1 VTFFRWFLLT
11 LVALGSPPLWAAEPG
26 AVDFARDVRPILSRH
41 CFSCHGPDANNRK
54 SGLRLDTRDGALGEH
69 KGTTA
74 FVPGNP
80 SASESMV
87 RILATDPDDRMPPPD
102 KSKGLTEAEIETV
115 TRWVKGGAVWKD
127 PWSLR
132 PVLRIKPPRSPW
144 QKQNRS
150 PIDAWVHARLQ
161 SEGMAP
167 ARIAAPS
174 VLVRRLALD
183 LTGLPP
189 TPDETARFV
198 NAPTDKTYR
207 ELVEHFLASPAYGE
221 RWARVWL
228 DLARYADTKGYEKDM
243 PRTIWP
249 YRDWVIAALS
259 RDMPFDAFTVAQLA
273 GDLLPGARPEQLLAT
288 AFHRNTMT
296 NDEGGTDDEEF
307 RVAAVKDRVDTTMQV
322 WMGLT
327 AGCAKCHDHKYDP
340 ISLRDYYG
348 LFAFFDQTAD
358 ADRGDEFP
366 KRAFS
371 TKVQS
376 AEEES
381 LLREQRQIRAEL
393 PTVLRPHLAELQAW
407 RKAFRQQSGAP
418 LESDRRAGRLVATD
432 WGVWYEST
440 RLVGLDVPGYEHLAA
455 TQAEGSERYLPRRNN
470 AQIEWREQ
478 PGWRD
483 GKRVGLWNSATP
495 IVARSLWVPSTRRV
509 AFAIVAEHTVDVWLD
524 GEVIAIKSPKVTVD
538 RTLSPG
544 LHWIRVRVEKPDT
557 TTGFT
562 FTRTADDVAG
572 EPAVVAAILLDPK
585 TPVQNAGE
593 HFLRHRLAETARPT
607 AWFARLDSV
616 NDRLEKLRG
625 SFAQVPVLLDLEPG
639 RARTTRVHQ
648 RGDFLNPGDTVTP
661 AIPTALGQLPK
672 GASTNRLGLAR
683 WLVSPENPLT
693 ARVLVNRYWAQFF
706 GRGLVETEEDFG
718 AQGSPPT
725 HPELLDHLASEFMRS
740 RWSLKSL
747 CRTIVM
753 SHTYRQDAAASVADV
768 NRDRW
773 NRMLA
778 RGPRFR
784 LEAEMVRDSSLAVSG
799 LLSRKTLGPPVM
811 PLQPD
816 GIWKSVYSEL
826 KWKTSEGEDR
836 HRRGLYTFFKRTSPY
851 PSMTTFDAPSR
862 EICSLRRIR
871 SNTPLQALVTLNDP
885 VFVEAAQALAR
896 EMLRGNPLASDPESW
911 IRAGFLRV
919 TGRNPVA
926 DEVSA
931 LTDLYGKRK
940 AYYEKY
946 ADDAKAFSGLDAMP
960 VQGSVSPAQIA
971 ALTAVANVLLN
982 LDEFLTKG

>member
-1 VTFFRWFLLT
+1 MTFFRWFSLT
-11 LVALGSPPLWAAEPG
+11 LFSLGTSPLWAVETA
-26 AVDFARDVRPILSRH
+26 AIDFARDVRPILSRH

-74 FVPGNP
+74 FVPNNP
-80 SASESMV
+80 TDSDAML
-87 RILATDPDDRMPPPD
+87 RILTTDPDDRMPPPD
-102 KSKGLTEAEIETV
+102 KSKGLTEAEIETL
-115 TRWVKGGAVWKD
+115 TRWVKGGAEWKE

-132 PVLRIKPPRSPW
+132 PVLRKTPPRSPW
-144 QKQNRS
+144 PKQNLG

-161 SEGMAP
+161 SQGLVP
-167 ARIAAPS
+167 AKTATPAAI
-174 VLVRRLALD
+174 VRRLALD

-189 TPDETARFV
+189 TPSETARFV
-198 NAPTDKTYR
+198 KEPTDKTYR
-207 ELVEHFLASPAYGE
+207 EFVEHFLASPAYGE

-228 DLARYADTKGYEKDM
+228 DLARYADTKGYEKDL

-249 YRDWVIAALS
+249 YRDWVIQALS
-259 RDMPFDAFTVAQLA
+259 RDMPFDEFTVAQLA
-273 GDLLPGARPEQLLAT
+273 GDLLPGSRSEQLIAT

-327 AGCAKCHDHKYDP
+327 VGCAKCHDHKYDP

-358 ADRGDEFP
+358 TDRGDEFP
-366 KRAFS
+366 KRAFP
-371 TKVQS
+371 TTAQVV
-376 AEEES
+376 EEKS
-381 LLREQRQIRAEL
+381 LLREQRRILAEL
-393 PTVLRPHLAELQAW
+393 PTVLRPHLKKIREW
-407 RKAFRQQSGAP
+407 RNAFRQHSGVS
-418 LESDRRAGRLVATD
+418 LESDRRANRLVATD
-432 WGVWYEST
+432 WASWYEST
-440 RLVGLDVPGYEHLAA
+440 RLVGLDVPGYEALAGTHA
-455 TQAEGSERYLPRRNN
+455 GGSERFLPRRNS
-470 AQIEWREQ
+470 AQIEWHEQ
-478 PGWRD
+478 SGWRD

-495 IVARSLWVPSTRRV
+495 MLARSLWVPSTRRV
-509 AFAIVAEHTVDVWLD
+509 AFSIAAEHTVDVWID
-524 GEVIAIKSPKVTVD
+524 GVAIALKSPKVTFD
-538 RTLSPG
+538 RYLSAG
-544 LHWIRVRVEKPDT
+544 IHWIRARIEKPEN

-562 FTRTADDVAG
+562 FTRIADDVAG
-572 EPAVVAAILLDPK
+572 EPVVVAAILLDPK
-585 TPVQNAGE
+585 APAQNASE
-593 HFLRHRLAETARPT
+593 HFLRHRLSESVRPT

-616 NDRLEKLRG
+616 NDRLEKMRA
-625 SFAQVPVLLDLEPG
+625 SYAQVPVLLDLVSE
-639 RARTTRVHQ
+639 RARTTRVQ
-648 RGDFLNPGDTVTP
+648 ERGDFLNPGDTVTP
-661 AIPTALGQLPK
+661 SIPTALGQLSK
-672 GASTNRLGLAR
+672 GAPPNRLGLAR

-706 GRGLVETEEDFG
+706 GRGIVETEEDFG

-740 RWSLKSL
+740 RWSLKNL
-747 CRTIVM
+747 CRMIVM

-768 NRDRW
+768 TRDRW

-784 LEAEMVRDSSLAVSG
+784 MEAEMVRDSSLAVAG

-862 EICSLRRIR
+862 EICAVRRIR

-896 EMLRGNPLASDPESW
+896 QMLHGSPRDSDPISW

-919 TGRNPVA
+919 TGRAPVA
-926 DEVSA
+926 EEVDA
-931 LTDLYGKRK
+931 LVDLYGKRK
-940 AYYEKY
+940 AYYEVH
-946 ADDAKAFSGLDAMP
+946 AEDAKAFSGMDAMP
-960 VQGSVSPAQIA
+960 VPDSVAPAQVA